1 VTARVRLAC
10 AALVLAAGFSAE
22 AQAPAQAPPWR
33 LAVAAEGTLDSNPRL
48 AADGSDD
55 ARRSE
60 AARVQAQL
68 ERNLSLP
75 RTRLALRADGSRLAY
90 RGEPDLTRGTW
101 GLEGQGTYAFSPRLQ
116 LRLAGARRNDQ
127 SRDLRELADTGFV
140 LGQVLTRTRRGSG
153 ELAWR
158 AREHAT
164 LVVGGRYERYAFA
177 GTGLVG
183 GSSREAD
190 LRFELSPWRHASLT
204 FSAELAIQ
212 RRGRD
217 EDAPAVSDGST
228 RSLLATWTYGA
239 PERVQASLSGGV
251 TRLVPLGDDS
261 TRTLTLLG
269 AGSLRARR
277 GRHTLGAQLDRR
289 ALQAFGLGRSALT
302 FDLGVSDSYAL
313 TRRWDLAA
321 RAHWSRTIDPA
332 RPGFELRS
340 WGGSAETAWR
350 AAPRLRLRAAYTLSR
365 ADERGAP
372 TRTSHVV
379 ALALS
384 HERTW

>member
-1 VTARVRLAC
+1 MTRRVGC
-10 AALVLAAGFSAE
+10 AAVVLALAPVAR

-33 LAVAAEGTLDSNPRL
+33 LSVALAGEVDSNPRL
-48 AADGSDD
+48 AADTSDD

-60 AARVQAQL
+60 SARVQAQL

-75 RTRLALRADGSRLAY
+75 RTRLALRLDGSRLAY
-90 RGEPDLTRGTW
+90 RGAPDLARGTW
-101 GLEGQGTYAFSPRLQ
+101 GFEGQGAYAFSPRLQ
-116 LRLAGARRNDQ
+116 LRLGAARRNDQ

-140 LGQVLTRTRRGSG
+140 LGQVLTRTQRGSG

-164 LVVGGRYERYAFA
+164 FVVGGRYERYAFA

-212 RRGRD
+212 RRA
-217 EDAPAVSDGST
+217 EDDDTPPVSDGST

-239 PERVQASLSGGV
+239 PERLQASLGGGV

-261 TRTLTLLG
+261 TRTLTLLA
-269 AGSLRARR
+269 AGSLRAKR

-289 ALQAFGLGRSALT
+289 ASQAFGLGRSALT
-302 FDLGVSDSYAL
+302 FGLTASDSYAL
-313 TRRWDLAA
+313 TRRWDVAA
-321 RAHWSRTIDPA
+321 RAHWSRTRDPA
-332 RPGFELRS
+332 RPDFDLRS
-340 WGGSAETAWR
+340 WGGSAEASWR
-350 AAPRLRLRAAYTLSR
+350 AAPRLRVRATYTLSR
-365 ADERGAP
+365 GEERGSP
-372 TRTSHVV
+372 TRTNHV
-379 ALALS
+379 LALGAS